1 MNLLSPFNNLSKF
14 LLADHTSFFK
24 LFPLP
29 RCEPVDRGEGLDG
42 KERFELR
49 GEMRSVAG

>member
-1 MNLLSPFNNLSKF
+1 MNLSSPLNSLSKF
-14 LLADHTSFFK
+14 LLADHTSFFDK
-24 LFPLP
+24 LLPLP
-29 RCEPVDRGEGLDG
+29 RCELDRGEGLDG